1 MSAKD
6 PAIEGRSSAGDG
18 TDASKSHQQHLS
30 KRDDLQDQPYHPLG
44 HLDGA
49 EIGVMST
56 LDGQDIL
63 IEHSNMGQRL
73 ACLLAM
79 GRTDIVHLDETP
91 YWRVHHSQEI
101 DRLLVELI
109 DLLISIRYAH
119 PTLVQLELALD
130 EAGT

>member
-1 MSAKD
+1 MQEELYD
-6 PAIEGRSSAGDG
+6 PLGCLDG
-18 TDASKSHQQHLS
+18 TEVGV
-30 KRDDLQDQPYHPLG
+30 QP
-44 HLDGA
+44 
-49 EIGVMST
+49 T

-63 IEHSNMGQRL
+63 IEHSNLGQRL

-79 GRTDIVHLDETP
+79 GQTDIVRRGETP

-130 EAGT
+130 EGEP

>member
-1 MSAKD
+1 M
-6 PAIEGRSSAGDG
+6 
-18 TDASKSHQQHLS
+18 
-30 KRDDLQDQPYHPLG
+30 QDQAYQPLG
-44 HLDGA
+44 NLDGA
-49 EIGVMST
+49 EVGVVPT

-63 IEHSNMGQRL
+63 IEHGDMGQRL

-79 GRTDIVHLDETP
+79 GQTDIVRQGETP
-91 YWRVHHSQEI
+91 YWRVHHTQEI

-130 EAGT
+130 APDP